1 MEVATDAKPLVVGK
15 RKGRISYLRK
25 VLDMVKGVGAAL
37 VTKRCHG
44 PFVVVARVMRA

>member
-1 MEVATDAKPLVVGK
+1 MEVATDAKPWVVGK
-15 RKGRISYLRK
+15 RQSRISYLRK

-37 VTKRCHG
+37 VTKRYDG